1 MLSAAP
7 MPCPIDL
14 YHRPASFSMSMPA
27 ACQRLI
33 SAICVPDRSP
43 REMKG
48 ALLALIVCSAKT
60 AFLPPLMPAGALLG
74 PIIPRTLYI
83 TELRFPPS
91 PSATNFSSASFACTN
106 TTSASPRRA
115 VSRAWP
121 VPCAK
126 TLTVIPVF
134 CLKIGNRY
142 SNKPESCVDVVDATT
157 IDLSCAEAN
166 EICART
172 NAIPNQTG
180 LRHLG
185 MELLLLGGALVE
197 WSCPSR
203 NAYTRHAI
211 RRSWWLRPDGL

>member
-14 YHRPASFSMSMPA
+14 YHGPASFSMSMPA

-60 AFLPPLMPAGALLG
+60 TFLPPLMPAGSLLG
-74 PIIPRTLYI
+74 PIMTKSLYI
-83 TELRFPPS
+83 TELRFTPN

-166 EICART
+166 VDKRDPQPDRPAALGHGTSPSGEPSLSGPVLREIISART
-172 NAIPNQTG
+172 RVMQSAG
-180 LRHLG
+180 HG
-185 MELLLLGGALVE
+185 
-197 WSCPSR
+197 
-203 NAYTRHAI
+203 
-211 RRSWWLRPDGL
+211 WLR

>member
-14 YHRPASFSMSMPA
+14 YHGPASFSMSMPA

-43 REMKG
+43 REMNG

-60 AFLPPLMPAGALLG
+60 AFLPPLMPAGSLVG
-74 PIIPRTLYI
+74 PIMTKSLYI
-83 TELRFPPS
+83 TELRFTPN
-91 PSATNFSSASFACTN
+91 PSAINFSSASFACTN

-157 IDLSCAEAN
+157 IDLSCAYA
-166 EICART
+166 
-172 NAIPNQTG
+172 
-180 LRHLG
+180 
-185 MELLLLGGALVE
+185 GGATMAT
-197 WSCPSR
+197 PSVM
-203 NAYTRHAI
+203 AAI
-211 RRSWWLRPDGL
+211 RARRLNMYPPEISRGDFLQSPALVNVVNAHRGPADG

>member
-14 YHRPASFSMSMPA
+14 YHGPASFSMSMPA

-60 AFLPPLMPAGALLG
+60 EFLAPLMPAGSFLG
-74 PIIPRTLYI
+74 PIMTKSLYI
-83 TELRFPPS
+83 TELRFTPN

-115 VSRAWP
+115 RSRAWP
-121 VPCAK
+121 VPLAM
-126 TLTVIPVF
+126 TLTSMPVF
-134 CLKIGNRY
+134 CLNRGGIKPN
-142 SNKPESCVDVVDATT
+142 SPESSVEVVDATT
-157 IDLSCAEAN
+157 IDLSCAYA
-166 EICART
+166 
-172 NAIPNQTG
+172 
-180 LRHLG
+180 
-185 MELLLLGGALVE
+185 GGATMAT
-197 WSCPSR
+197 PS
-203 NAYTRHAI
+203 AMAAI
-211 RRSWWLRPDGL
+211 RARRLNMYPPEINGGDFLHSQQLWSILQMNTEDRLMAS